1 MIPLNKEGGERKY
14 MARFNKK
21 KHGKNNHSAKQVD
34 QDQDV
39 PELLKGIEFFMAK
52 NGLDVYLQLKLW

>member
-1 MIPLNKEGGERKY
+1 